1 VSIEILTLLFFG
13 SLLFFLL
20 LGLPLAFVLGG
31 VSVVFLYFTW
41 GFDSFY
47 MVSSQIWGTMESFTL
62 VAIPLFVFMAM
73 ILERTGVAKDLYRM
87 MHLWCGGLRGGLAI
101 GTLASAPFLQP
112 WSASVA
118 RRSSPWA
125 PSHCRRCLSGAM
137 TRRWPWV

>member
-1 VSIEILTLLFFG
+1 MSIEVMTLLFFG

-47 MVSSQIWGTMESFTL
+47 MVVSQIWGTMESFTL

-73 ILERTGVAKDLYRM
+73 ILERTGVARDLYRM
-87 MHLWCGGLRGGLAI
+87 MRSEEH
-101 GTLASAPFLQP
+101 TSELQ
-112 WSASVA
+112 S
-118 RRSSPWA
+118 REN
-125 PSHCRRCLSGAM
+125 L
-137 TRRWPWV
+137 